1 VFIER
6 KRVAG
11 FKPIYHLLTI
21 NESYV
26 QNRECRNHG
35 SNVRKGPSGIF
46 SRGEQKLLVEVYED
60 KYKHIITQK
69 GNTVTIYKN
78 REAAWRSSE

>member
-1 VFIER
+1 V
-6 KRVAG
+6 
-11 FKPIYHLLTI
+11 
-21 NESYV
+21 
-26 QNRECRNHG
+26 
-35 SNVRKGPSGIF
+35 NVGANVCKGPSRIF

-69 GNTVTIYKN
+69 GNTVTINKN